1 MYPVLAVNSFLYAVT
16 FFFPQEIFAFP
27 EIPLMAFLPTFFNP
41 EDLITSFF
49 KALSFA
55 NASFPIEVTFLPIV
69 TLVRLLQSA
78 NALSDI
84 SVTRKL
90 PAVFAGKT
98 DLLKGKVL
106 METTTLKKY
115 DVFLVEF

>member
-27 EIPLMAFLPTFFNP
+27 KIPLMAFLPTFFYP

-55 NASFPIEVTFLPIV
+55 NASLPIDVTFLPIV
-69 TLVRLLQSA
+69 TLVRLL
-78 NALSDI
+78 
-84 SVTRKL
+84 
-90 PAVFAGKT
+90 P
-98 DLLKGKVL
+98 
-106 METTTLKKY
+106 
-115 DVFLVEF
+115 